1 MAPEMMT
8 RQVEV
13 TTKADV
19 YSFGVVM
26 WELVSPNVD
35 LIGAWVSSTHFNK
48 SRVSRYSC
56 HDLNS
61 SAANRFRV
69 EVP

>member
-1 MAPEMMT
+1 MAPEMIT
-8 RQVEV
+8 REVEV

-35 LIGAWVSSTHFNK
+35 LIAAWVSSTH
-48 SRVSRYSC
+48 STDLDAGGHCYVSTRQ
-56 HDLNS
+56 
-61 SAANRFRV
+61 R
-69 EVP
+69 